1 MMRSSISVPKARTV
15 IATTVLAASSYS
27 FVEYRAH
34 DERAISTEEV
44 SCSRGAIAYYITPS
58 ALTSRPISPTTTVGA
73 VAITPQT
80 DDALASQHLQN
91 LTNYGTTVIA
101 STLSPPQLVEWNRI
115 TKKQFDD
122 GGGNSNIVWQS
133 GRAHCHISK
142 NSIHYNKMTR
152 VGCNTCD
159 DVSSSVED
167 KHSSWRWGDLWRRR
181 RRPRKNHTMSRND
194 EAIDD
199 ESLLASPS
207 PPPPI
212 YLHDIVQAYFQQHG
226 IQRYMLTDIQFLNA
240 YPQSTNQIWHRD
252 NTRRGLT
259 AIVSLCNIRDNGPTE
274 LILGSHQSNF
284 SVWSEWRKV
293 IQKYLIGNASIKER
307 CDDND
312 IKFVESEQPPLV
324 LLGCIDA
331 GDALLY
337 DARIFHRGRGYENAK
352 SLDGEEGTT
361 NGKNDVDVLVDRPV
375 LVLRWDA
382 ANTPPPGAGIIVTSV
397 NAYVGSMMYASLS
410 VLGKIIAYYS
420 NE

>member
-1 MMRSSISVPKARTV
+1 MMRSSISLPKARTV
-15 IATTVLAASSYS
+15 MATTVLAASSYS
-27 FVEYRAH
+27 FVVYRAH
-34 DERAISTEEV
+34 DARAISTEEV

-58 ALTSRPISPTTTVGA
+58 ALTSRTISPTTTVGA

-80 DDALASQHLQN
+80 DTLASQHLQN

-410 VLGKIIAYYS
+410 LLGKIISYYS